1 MNSKTINYG
10 SIDNTCFLHMFG
22 KELSRVDLEKYS
34 DVYEYQH
41 VEVRV
46 RTSIKKEIKSVIV
59 WFDTMEVINKDYPLN
74 HSCDMFQLLDE
85 ALQTNKDIFGEK
97 QIEEDNW
104 EDYLNDK
111 AIDNLSLVLGTIGI
125 DKLQHIYRFWFKRG
139 LTNMKASSIPLQ
151 TRKDKIITAIMTAVV
166 NSESL
171 ELAQKILDT
180 HFPDKKNC
188 CLCGGQ
194 VV

>member
-22 KELSRVDLEKYS
+22 KELSSVDLEKYS
-34 DVYEYQH
+34 DMYEYQH

-46 RTSIKKEIKSVIV
+46 RTSIKEEIKSVIV

-85 ALQTNKDIFGEK
+85 ALQTNISIFGEE
-97 QIEEDNW
+97 QVEEDQW

-111 AIDNLSLVLGTIGI
+111 AIDNLSLELGTIGI
-125 DKLQHIYRFWFKRG
+125 KKLEFIYQFWFERG
-139 LTNMKASSIPLQ
+139 LPYTKGLPRQS
-151 TRKDKIITAIMTAVV
+151 RKDEIYKAIMTAVV
-166 NSESL
+166 NSNRL
-171 ELAQKILDT
+171 DLCQRILDT

-188 CLCGGQ
+188 CLCGGR

>member
-1 MNSKTINYG
+1 
-10 SIDNTCFLHMFG
+10 MFG

-34 DVYEYQH
+34 DMYEYQH

-46 RTSIKKEIKSVIV
+46 RTSIKEEIKSVIV

-85 ALQTNKDIFGEK
+85 ALQTNISIFGEE
-97 QIEEDNW
+97 QVEEDQW

-139 LTNMKASSIPLQ
+139 LTNMKASSTPLQ

-171 ELAQKILDT
+171 DLAQKILDT
-180 HFPDKKNC
+180 HFPDKKIAVFA
-188 CLCGGQ
+188 GTGS
-194 VV
+194 VE